1 MWRRSTNEG
10 TVAAPS
16 AEPKFEAGPPSF
28 PPPTRAPTQRR
39 FNLLII
45 GLTILLAAGLLGGL
59 LILDSGRRKPPV
71 APAADEVKQVTAAY
85 LAYFAALGDELNE
98 LTLNAVRPFL
108 TDTGAQ
114 QELKILGNVS
124 LTGHRYQ
131 FRAEHD
137 PQAVVYGGGDLASV
151 DDIVVRHTT
160 PLDLATGK
168 PIGIEQ
174 TDTVHESY
182 VLIKQGKAWL
192 IDSVTAFGA
201 ASQPSDLGISYAAA
215 AEGRSVDSS
224 ASRSIK
230 QAYDNYWIADS
241 RAFKTL
247 DLSPLTKVEV
257 DPLLSND
264 AALLDAQ
271 RQKGQGYQIKVEHNY
286 RIAQEDGNTWW
297 VYDTFADSSYP
308 FDLKSGHRVGQ
319 LPTEVIRESYEFKR
333 MSNEWKLVTST
344 QFK

>member
-1 MWRRSTNEG
+1 M
-10 TVAAPS
+10 AAPP
-16 AEPKFEAGPPSF
+16 AEPKFDAGPPSF
-28 PPPTRAPTQRR
+28 PPPTAPGQRR

-45 GLTILLAAGLLGGL
+45 GLTILLAAGLVGGL

-71 APAADEVKQVTAAY
+71 ASPAADEVKQVTGAY

-114 QELKILGNVS
+114 QELKILGNIS
-124 LTGHRYQ
+124 LAGHRYQ

-137 PQAVVYGGGDLASV
+137 PQVVVYTGGDLASI
-151 DDIVVRHTT
+151 DDIIVRHTT
-160 PLDLATGK
+160 PLD
-168 PIGIEQ
+168 PF
-174 TDTVHESY
+174 V
-182 VLIKQGKAWL
+182 
-192 IDSVTAFGA
+192 
-201 ASQPSDLGISYAAA
+201 
-215 AEGRSVDSS
+215 
-224 ASRSIK
+224 SRSIK
-230 QAYDNYWIADS
+230 QAYDNYWMADT

-297 VYDTFADSSYP
+297 VYDTFADSSYL
-308 FDLKSGHRVGQ
+308 FNLKSGHRFGQ
-319 LPTEVIRESYEFKR
+319 LPTEVILESYEF
-333 MSNEWKLVTST
+333 
-344 QFK
+344 

>member
-1 MWRRSTNEG
+1 VWRRSTNEG
-10 TVAAPS
+10 TVAAPP
-16 AEPKFEAGPPSF
+16 AEPKFDAGPPSF
-28 PPPTRAPTQRR
+28 PPPTAPGQRR

-45 GLTILLAAGLLGGL
+45 GLTILLAAGLVGGL

-71 APAADEVKQVTAAY
+71 ASPAADEVKQVTGAY

-114 QELKILGNVS
+114 QELKILGNIS
-124 LTGHRYQ
+124 LAGHRYQ

-137 PQAVVYGGGDLASV
+137 PQVVVYTGGDLASI
-151 DDIVVRHTT
+151 DDIIVRHTT

-174 TDTVHESY
+174 TDIVHESY
-182 VLIKQGKAWL
+182 VLKKQGKAWL

-215 AEGRSVDSS
+215 AERKSIDPFV
-224 ASRSIK
+224 SRSIK
-230 QAYDNYWIADS
+230 QAYDNYWMADT

-297 VYDTFADSSYP
+297 VYDTFADSSYL
-308 FDLKSGHRVGQ
+308 FNLKSGHRFGQ

-333 MSNEWKLVTST
+333 MTNEWKLVTST